1 MTTKRYKLPL
11 AILALLLFSSGLATQ
26 SQAGVITANG
36 IQWELTSSATPGVD
50 STGTFTLAATLNPG
64 WDGDNTAWLGAFS
77 LQNFGSGVAINGGV
91 ISSDGGLWDW
101 TNEGLAAKGCKTNG
115 TDDAL
120 CVYLAGLPPA
130 LLPDPKTGNVNE
142 DALGGASP
150 NTGAPF
156 SFTFTVT
163 ADDPFPE
170 FLHLKVNWW
179 EEVCKTKKGVTTCD
193 GWKKAK
199 SLISDGISYNPDSP
213 DTDPN
218 PVPIPGTFLL
228 LGLGLA
234 SLGASRRR
242 G

>member
-1 MTTKRYKLPL
+1 MNTKRYKLPL

-36 IQWELTSSATPGVD
+36 IQWELTSSATPEVD

-101 TNEGLAAKGCKTNG
+101 TNEGMAAKGCKTNG

-120 CVYLAGLPPA
+120 CVYLAASLPGS
-130 LLPDPKTGNVNE
+130 GNVDE
-142 DALGGASP
+142 AALGGASP
-150 NTGAPF
+150 NTGDPF

-163 ADDPFPE
+163 ADNPFPE

-179 EEVCKTKKGVTTCD
+179 EEVCKTKQGVTTCD
-193 GWKKAK
+193 GWKKTE
-199 SLISDGISYNPDSP
+199 SLISEGISYNPDSP

-218 PVPIPGTFLL
+218 PDPDPVPIPGTLLL